1 MHPHLFHTYA
11 SSLFPHP
18 RRCQVVDNEGT
29 LNDLLDL
36 FTLDTLNTIV
46 AWLSTF
52 WYIPVGVV
60 VGLAVLIILLQVTY
74 RKRKPIKRRFSQ
86 ARNSFRRGRGRGVT
100 EAQTGGVGG
109 GASHEPRSRQARP
122 RQITPRKS

>member
-1 MHPHLFHTYA
+1 MSTHTHTHAHLHTH
-11 SSLFPHP
+11 FPP
-18 RRCQVVDNEGT
+18 RCQVVDNEGT

-36 FTLDTLNTIV
+36 FTLNTLNTIV
-46 AWLSTF
+46 AWLSTY

-60 VGLAVLIILLQVTY
+60 VGLAILIILLQVTY

-86 ARNSFRRGRGRGVT
+86 ARSSLRGRRGRGVS

-109 GASHEPRSRQARP
+109 GNAGEPRSRPQAS
-122 RQITPRKS
+122 RQITPSK